1 MKEKI
6 DEQNKYIWDS
16 VIKKDVMLYPNE
28 RVVAFLARNYK
39 DIENNKNG
47 KKALDIGFGSG
58 RHLKLLLDYG
68 FETHGIDYNE
78 TCCETANKLLDGK
91 ANVSTT
97 NLDDI
102 EYKDFFD
109 VVLMYGVAFLRDE
122 KSMLEDLKR
131 VNKFLKKDGKL
142 LINFRTKDDY
152 LYQKGKNIVG
162 NTYIL
167 ENVGVYDGLTY
178 TFLSSKEAISLVKEA
193 GFEVELIERDDYWKN
208 NLKEQNT
215 WWIIT
220 AKKL

>member
-1 MKEKI
+1 MKNMTDEK
-6 DEQNKYIWDS
+6 NKQIWS
-16 VIKKDVMLYPNE
+16 SEIRKNVMLYPNE
-28 RVVAFLARNYK
+28 RVVSFLARNYK

-58 RHLKLLLDYG
+58 RHLKLFLDYG
-68 FETHGIDYNE
+68 FETYGIDYSEDAVN
-78 TCCETANKLLDGK
+78 TANKLLDGK

-97 NLDDI
+97 NLDYI

-109 VVLMYGVAFLRDE
+109 IVLMYGVAFLRDE

-178 TFLSSKEAISLVKEA
+178 TFLSSEEAISLVKEA

>member
-1 MKEKI
+1 
-6 DEQNKYIWDS
+6 
-16 VIKKDVMLYPNE
+16 
-28 RVVAFLARNYK
+28 
-39 DIENNKNG
+39 
-47 KKALDIGFGSG
+47 
-58 RHLKLLLDYG
+58 
-68 FETHGIDYNE
+68 
-78 TCCETANKLLDGK
+78 
-91 ANVSTT
+91 
-97 NLDDI
+97 
-102 EYKDFFD
+102 
-109 VVLMYGVAFLRDE
+109 MYGVAFLRDE

-178 TFLSSKEAISLVKEA
+178 TFLSSEEAIYLVKEA

-208 NLKEQNT
+208 NLKEQNS

>member
-1 MKEKI
+1 M
-6 DEQNKYIWDS
+6 
-16 VIKKDVMLYPNE
+16 
-28 RVVAFLARNYK
+28 
-39 DIENNKNG
+39 
-47 KKALDIGFGSG
+47 
-58 RHLKLLLDYG
+58 
-68 FETHGIDYNE
+68 
-78 TCCETANKLLDGK
+78 
-91 ANVSTT
+91 
-97 NLDDI
+97 
-102 EYKDFFD
+102 
-109 VVLMYGVAFLRDE
+109 
-122 KSMLEDLKR
+122 
-131 VNKFLKKDGKL
+131 KKDGKL

-178 TFLSSKEAISLVKEA
+178 TFLSSEEAISLVKEA

>member
-1 MKEKI
+1 M
-6 DEQNKYIWDS
+6 
-16 VIKKDVMLYPNE
+16 V
-28 RVVAFLARNYK
+28 
-39 DIENNKNG
+39 

-58 RHLKLLLDYG
+58 RHLKLFLDYG
-68 FETHGIDYNE
+68 FETYGIDYSEDAVN
-78 TCCETANKLLDGK
+78 TANKLLDGK

-178 TFLSSKEAISLVKEA
+178 TFLSSEEAISLVKEA